1 MIRGQVRSLE
11 EGAVL
16 EARVSV
22 DIAGTNL
29 LFQAVEVVVDT
40 GFTGSLALP
49 QSTIRELGLEGAGR
63 RQVTL
68 ADGRTIEAPAY
79 IAHLLWHGQPL
90 DVRVPM
96 MDSAPMIGVA
106 LLAGSRL
113 TIDWWDGG
121 DVIIEERTPPA
132 Q

>member
-1 MIRGQVRSLE
+1 MIRGRVRSLAG
-11 EGAVL
+11 GAVL
-16 EARVSV
+16 EARVSI
-22 DIAGTNL
+22 DIAGANP

-49 QSTIRELGLEGAGR
+49 QSAVRELGLENAGR

-68 ADGRTIEAPAY
+68 ADGRTIEAQAY
-79 IAHLLWHGQPL
+79 VAHLLWHGQPM

-106 LLAGSRL
+106 LLANSRL
-113 TIDWWDGG
+113 TIDWWEGG

-132 Q
+132 R